1 MGERWADEKRA
12 LEEKVEELKKEQQMR
27 RKGHDPEKEQLK
39 QQVVDLRATM
49 KLRSRFG
56 AWVCE
61 RHMQESD
68 DEEEDEAHHEKEDLR
83 DELARLQAD
92 LKSAQRRAK
101 SSGMT

>member
-27 RKGHDPEKEQLK
+27 TRGFDPEKEQLK

-68 DEEEDEAHHEKEDLR
+68 DEEDDDDEKEDLR
-83 DELARLQAD
+83 DQLTSLKKD
-92 LKSAQRRAK
+92 LKSAQRRANVA
-101 SSGMT
+101 